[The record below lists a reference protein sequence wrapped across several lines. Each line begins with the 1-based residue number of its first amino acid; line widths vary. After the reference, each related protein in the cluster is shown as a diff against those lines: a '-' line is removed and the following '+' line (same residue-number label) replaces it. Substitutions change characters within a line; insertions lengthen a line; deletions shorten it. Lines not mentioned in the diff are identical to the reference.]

1 MVGVM
6 DSPFDKQKCDCHL
19 CGYSKPI
26 EIQIVIHNF
35 CVFLLLNILL
45 FFTLQSYLIRRA

>member
-35 CVFLLLNILL
+35 CVFNC
-45 FFTLQSYLIRRA
+45 